1 MVNLVYFYQ
10 NEPVMETNI
19 VTIPEKKK
27 SNRINK
33 AVQSLPGVII
43 GIGILY
49 YAGIKLFHAL
59 NFESTDNAQ
68 IESSATPVISRV
80 SGYIG
85 NFNLVDYQSVKGN
98 QLLLTIEDREYRL
111 ALQKT
116 EADLSTAKSDLS
128 SAEADLA
135 AAEAQLGNVG
145 SAKDV
150 ASAGVSVEQVN
161 LEKANLDLKR
171 DQALYNDGSIT
182 KRQLDNTTA
191 IFLGAQQQ
199 VNSSKIRVVQAG
211 TQFGSAKAQIQRA
224 NAQIERAKSNIALKE
239 VAVENANLNLSYT
252 RITAPT
258 TGKIGKTNLQ
268 KGQFVQTGQVLFT
281 VVSNEKYWIIANFKE
296 TQIEHMRV
304 GQHVE
309 IEISGYPDVKIQGKI
324 ADFSDATGARF
335 SLLPPD
341 NSTGNFVKVTQR
353 VPVKIVFEN
362 EDKIKEMLK
371 AGLSVTVDVRIK

>member
-1 MVNLVYFYQ
+1 
-10 NEPVMETNI
+10 METNI
-19 VTIPEKKK
+19 VTKPEEKK
-27 SNRINK
+27 SNLLK
-33 AVQSLPGVII
+33 KTFQSILVVTAGIVIF
-43 GIGILY
+43 Y
-49 YAGIKLFHAL
+49 YAGIKIYHAL
-59 NFESTDNAQ
+59 HFESTDNAQ
-68 IESSATPVISRV
+68 IESSAVPVISRV

-85 NFNLVDYQSVKGN
+85 EFNLVDYQSVESN

-111 ALQKT
+111 ELQQAN
-116 EADLSTAKSDLS
+116 ADLSTAKSDLS
-128 SAEADLA
+128 SAEADLSA
-135 AAEAQLGNVG
+135 AKAQLNNDG

-150 ASAGVSVEQVN
+150 ASVGVSVEQVN

-182 KRQLDNTTA
+182 KRQLDNTA
-191 IFLGAQQQ
+191 SAFLSAQQQ

-211 TQFGSAKAQIQRA
+211 TQFGSARAQIQRA

-239 VAVENANLNLSYT
+239 VAVENANLKLSYT
-252 RITAPT
+252 KITAPT

-268 KGQFVQTGQVLFT
+268 KGQFVQTGQVLFSII
-281 VVSNEKYWIIANFKE
+281 SNEKYWIIANFKE
-296 TQIEHMRV
+296 TQIEHMQI
-304 GQHVE
+304 GQNVN
-309 IEISGYPDVKIQGKI
+309 IEIVGYPDEKIQGKI
-324 ADFSDATGARF
+324 SDFSDATGAKF

-371 AGLSVTVDVRIK
+371 AGLSVTVDVRVN

>member
-1 MVNLVYFYQ
+1 
-10 NEPVMETNI
+10 METNI
-19 VTIPEKKK
+19 VTKPEKKK
-27 SNRINK
+27 SNHIK
-33 AVQSLPGVII
+33 KIVQSLLGVMI
-43 GIGILY
+43 GVGILY
-49 YAGIKLFHAL
+49 YAGINIFHAMKY
-59 NFESTDNAQ
+59 ESTDNAQ

-85 NFNLVDYQSVKGN
+85 DFNLVDYQSVKGN
-98 QLLLTIEDREYRL
+98 QLLLTIDDREYRL

-145 SAKDV
+145 SRKDV
-150 ASAGVSVEQVN
+150 ALAGVRVEQVN

-199 VNSSKIRVVQAG
+199 MNSSKTKVVEAG

-224 NAQIERAKSNIALKE
+224 NAQIERAKSNIALKQF
-239 VAVENANLNLSYT
+239 AVENANLNLSYT
-252 RITAPT
+252 RIIAPT
-258 TGKIGKTNLQ
+258 EGKIGKTNLQ
-268 KGQFVQTGQVLFT
+268 KGQFVQAGQVLFT
-281 VVSNEKYWIIANFKE
+281 IVNNEKYWIIANFKE
-296 TQIEHMRV
+296 TQIGQMRV
-304 GQHVE
+304 GQNVE

-341 NSTGNFVKVTQR
+341 NATGNFVKVTQR

-362 EDKIKEMLK
+362 ENKIKEMLK
-371 AGLSVTVDVRIK
+371 AGLSVVVDVRIK